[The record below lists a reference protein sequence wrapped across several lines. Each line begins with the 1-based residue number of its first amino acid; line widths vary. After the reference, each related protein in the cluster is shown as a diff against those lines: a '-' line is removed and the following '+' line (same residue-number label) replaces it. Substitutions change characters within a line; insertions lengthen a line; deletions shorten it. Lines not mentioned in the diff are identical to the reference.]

1 MNKQHIPYGH
11 QDVSNDDI
19 QVVIN
24 VLKSDWLTQGPT
36 VREFE
41 DALCNRFGVR
51 YAVAVTSGTAA
62 LHLANL
68 ALGVGPGDEVIT
80 SPNTFVAS
88 ANCVLYAGGKPRF
101 VDIDERTYNMS
112 ANKLEEYMSVP
123 ANRTNLRG
131 IIPVHFAGQP
141 CDMERIHALAQQYG
155 LWVLEDA
162 AHAPGAR
169 WRDSA
174 GMWQTVGSCS
184 HSDAA
189 VLSFH
194 PVKHITTGEGG
205 AVLTN
210 RQDIYER
217 LISLRSHGI
226 INDPGR
232 MEEQHGPWY
241 YEMTDLGFNY
251 RMTDIQSALGVSQL
265 GKLDGWLERRR
276 EIARGY
282 DEAFR
287 DIEAVTTPYI
297 SPNAEHAYHLYVLQV
312 PERRAVF
319 ERLRAAGIGV
329 QVHYIPV
336 HLQPYY
342 RKHLGYQQGDYPA
355 AEAYYEGCVS
365 IPMFPSLGSNDIEYV
380 IEQVKT
386 AVMEA
391 NNAATA

>member
-1 MNKQHIPYGH
+1 
-11 QDVSNDDI
+11 
-19 QVVIN
+19 
-24 VLKSDWLTQGPT
+24 
-36 VREFE
+36 
-41 DALCNRFGVR
+41 
-51 YAVAVTSGTAA
+51 
-62 LHLANL
+62 
-68 ALGVGPGDEVIT
+68 
-80 SPNTFVAS
+80 
-88 ANCVLYAGGKPRF
+88 
-101 VDIDERTYNMS
+101 
-112 ANKLEEYMSVP
+112 
-123 ANRTNLRG
+123 
-131 IIPVHFAGQP
+131 
-141 CDMERIHALAQQYG
+141 
-155 LWVLEDA
+155 
-162 AHAPGAR
+162 
-169 WRDSA
+169 
-174 GMWQTVGSCS
+174 MWQTVGSCS

>member
-162 AHAPGAR
+162 AHAPG
-169 WRDSA
+169 
-174 GMWQTVGSCS
+174 
-184 HSDAA
+184 
-189 VLSFH
+189 
-194 PVKHITTGEGG
+194 
-205 AVLTN
+205 
-210 RQDIYER
+210 
-217 LISLRSHGI
+217 
-226 INDPGR
+226 
-232 MEEQHGPWY
+232 
-241 YEMTDLGFNY
+241 
-251 RMTDIQSALGVSQL
+251 
-265 GKLDGWLERRR
+265 LDGVTRLECGRRW
-276 EIARGY
+276 G
-282 DEAFR
+282 
-287 DIEAVTTPYI
+287 
-297 SPNAEHAYHLYVLQV
+297 HAAIQT
-312 PERRAVF
+312 
-319 ERLRAAGIGV
+319 LR
-329 QVHYIPV
+329 Y
-336 HLQPYY
+336 
-342 RKHLGYQQGDYPA
+342 
-355 AEAYYEGCVS
+355 
-365 IPMFPSLGSNDIEYV
+365 
-380 IEQVKT
+380 
-386 AVMEA
+386 
-391 NNAATA
+391 